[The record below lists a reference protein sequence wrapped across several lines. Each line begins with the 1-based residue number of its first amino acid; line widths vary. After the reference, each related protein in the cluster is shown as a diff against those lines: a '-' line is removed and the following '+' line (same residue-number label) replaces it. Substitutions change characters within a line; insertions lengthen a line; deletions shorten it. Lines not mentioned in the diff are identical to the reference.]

1 MKKGFWG
8 ITTAICVTV
17 LVYHLTMSCIQYFR
31 YETDVSVSL
40 VTHRQLTFPA
50 VTICNLNPMK
60 KSAVSESSALS
71 RLISDDNRKRKKRDN
86 SALGR
91 HIDEA
96 KFTRQKRSSHKSTVY
111 ECVGLCKWTHVLI
124 RSCVCIRVS
133 TCVYVYVCKRSGSVD
148 IVSDFI

>member
-1 MKKGFWG
+1 
-8 ITTAICVTV
+8 
-17 LVYHLTMSCIQYFR
+17 MSCIQYFR

-50 VTICNLNPMK
+50 VTICNLNPVK

-71 RLISDDNRKRKKRDN
+71 RLVNDDNRKRKKRDN

-91 HIDEA
+91 LISDDNRKKKKRDTSALGRLIDEA
-96 KFTRQKRSSHKSTVY
+96 KVTRQKRSSHKSTVY
-111 ECVGLCKWTHVLI
+111 ECVGLCKWTHVFI
-124 RSCVCIRVS
+124 RICVCIRVC
-133 TCVYVYVCKRSGSVD
+133 TCVYVYVCKRSVSVD